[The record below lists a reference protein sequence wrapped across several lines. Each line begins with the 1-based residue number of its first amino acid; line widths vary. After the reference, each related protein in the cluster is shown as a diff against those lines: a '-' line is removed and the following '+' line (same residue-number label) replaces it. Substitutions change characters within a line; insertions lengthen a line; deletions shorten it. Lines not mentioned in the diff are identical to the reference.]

1 VPPESA
7 RAGLTVLHV
16 SQPTEAGVAACVL
29 GLVADQ
35 RARGW
40 DVSLAAPFWDELAG
54 DAEKLGARC
63 HRWEANRA
71 PGPASLWEAM
81 KLGRIMRRVRPD
93 VVHLHSSKAGLAGR
107 LYLRGRLPTIF
118 QPHAWSFDAAGGI
131 VGRTALRW
139 ERFAARYAD
148 VVVCVSE
155 AEEAEGRAAG
165 VHARYEVV
173 PNGVRLEDWRPAG
186 PYERRAARS
195 SLELGEG
202 PIAVCVGRLTRQK
215 GQDLLLDAW
224 PAVRER
230 VAGARL
236 VLVGSGPEEGSLR
249 TVAGDGV
256 ELVGASGDPA
266 EWYAAADVVVAASR
280 WEGMSLVPL
289 EAMATG
295 RSVVATDVSGAREAI
310 GDRAGAIVPIGD
322 IEALVEAIAARLID
336 RDRADREGEAGR
348 QRVEASFDVR
358 LTTEKL
364 AALAQ
369 RVAARDGASTPSSST
384 EPTIP

>member
-1 VPPESA
+1 VSA
-7 RAGLTVLHV
+7 HQGLSILHV

-40 DVSLAAPFWDELAG
+40 DVALAAPFWDDLA
-54 DAEKLGARC
+54 AEAERRGAQC

-71 PGPASLWEAM
+71 PGPLSLWEAA
-81 KLGRIMRRVRPD
+81 KLGRIVRRVHPD

-107 LYLRGRLPTIF
+107 LHIRGRVPTIF
-118 QPHAWSFDAAGGI
+118 QPHAWSFDAAGGF

-148 VVVCVSE
+148 VIVCVSE

-173 PNGVRLEDWRPAG
+173 RNGVRLEDWPPAG
-186 PYERRAARS
+186 PDERRAARS
-195 SLELGEG
+195 RLKLGEG
-202 PIAVCVGRLTRQK
+202 PLAVCVGRLTRQK
-215 GQDLLLDAW
+215 GQDLLLAAW
-224 PAVRER
+224 PEVRER

-236 VLVGSGPEEGSLR
+236 VLVGSGPEERSLR
-249 TVAGDGV
+249 AAAADGV
-256 ELVGASGDPA
+256 ELVGGSDNPG
-266 EWYAAADVVVAASR
+266 EWYAAADVVVTPSR

-289 EAMATG
+289 EAMASG

-310 GDRAGAIVPIGD
+310 GDRAGAIVPVGD
-322 IEALVEAIAARLID
+322 LEALVEAIASRLID

-348 QRVEASFDVR
+348 QRVETSFDVR

-364 AALAQ
+364 AALAE
-369 RVAARDGASTPSSST
+369 RVAARDGSPRASSST